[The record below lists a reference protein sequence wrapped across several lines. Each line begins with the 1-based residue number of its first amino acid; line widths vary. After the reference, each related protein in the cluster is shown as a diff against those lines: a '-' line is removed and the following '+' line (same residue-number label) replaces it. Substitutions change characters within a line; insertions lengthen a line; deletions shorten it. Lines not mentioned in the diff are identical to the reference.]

1 MELSEIFVLV
11 GRVGV
16 VFVIAVI
23 AYRFAVIVY
32 RFWRALT
39 TPNVAYKLGLK
50 AGQLGRKT
58 GDAALGAAHIAGQVT
73 GKVGNVAED
82 VGRSFQE
89 GRDATKR
96 GSNSPDDGA

>member
-16 VFVIAVI
+16 VFVIAFI
-23 AYRFAVIVY
+23 AYRIAVFVY
-32 RFWRALT
+32 HFWRALT
-39 TPNVAYKLGLK
+39 NPNVAYKLGRN

-58 GDAALGAAHIAGQVT
+58 GDAALCAAHIAGQVT
-73 GKVGNVAED
+73 GKVENVAED
-82 VGRSFQE
+82 VGRSFQV

-96 GSNSPDDGA
+96 GSNSPGDGA

>member
-1 MELSEIFVLV
+1 MEIGEIFELV
-11 GRVGV
+11 GSGGV
-16 VFVIAVI
+16 FIAV
-23 AYRFAVIVY
+23 AVIVY

-39 TPNVAYKLGLK
+39 NPNVAYQLGRK

-58 GDAALGAAHIAGQVT
+58 GDAALGAAHIAGRAT
-73 GKVGNVAED
+73 GKVENVAVG

-96 GSNSPDDGA
+96 GINNAGDET